1 MGGIAASIQLGQ
13 DEGTTCQR
21 TRFTLNEENTSEY
34 SQFSTD
40 TNAAGRVRDNC
51 GKGQE
56 AYPEREEG
64 VLRVSFP
71 GAPTVTVTAV
81 S

>member
-1 MGGIAASIQLGQ
+1 MMGGIAAAIQLGQ
-13 DEGTTCQR
+13 SEGTTCQR
-21 TRFTLNEENTSEY
+21 TRFTLNEDNTY

-40 TNAAGRVRDNC
+40 TNAAGRVRDSC

-64 VLRVSFP
+64 ILRVSFP

>member
-1 MGGIAASIQLGQ
+1 MMGGLAAAIQLGQ

-21 TRFTLNEENTSEY
+21 TRFTLTGDSSY